1 MAELLAL
8 SEGVLDSLPLD
19 RIATFKARL
28 PSWLDARV
36 PAALNR
42 IEKTGELDEDSR
54 SALARRAARPR
65 RHAGTVGSRRGR
77 RGEVNAMS
85 ERLGDVKNRLH
96 SIRELHGVV
105 DTMRAMAAA
114 GTQQAQQAL
123 EGIRRHADVV
133 GAALAE
139 ATGLLSPDEPIP
151 SAQPRGT
158 AKGVL
163 LFTSEHGFAGGFDT
177 PLLDEA
183 QTSGKDGNTL
193 LFVVGERGAMA
204 ARERGLDM
212 AWSIAMASQPGAVM
226 TTARRVTDEIYR
238 RYGTGELAALDMLYA
253 RYDGGGRSTVT
264 RQSLLPVD
272 FNLFPPPVHPARP
285 LTNLAPATLV
295 MRLVEEYVFS
305 AIARAAMESF
315 ASENAARMVA
325 MQSAS
330 RNIEEKIAELEQT
343 ARQLRQD
350 EITTEMLDVVT
361 GAQALSWTGL

>member
-1 MAELLAL
+1 
-8 SEGVLDSLPLD
+8 
-19 RIATFKARL
+19 
-28 PSWLDARV
+28 
-36 PAALNR
+36 
-42 IEKTGELDEDSR
+42 
-54 SALARRAARPR
+54 
-65 RHAGTVGSRRGR
+65 
-77 RGEVNAMS
+77 
-85 ERLGDVKNRLH
+85 
-96 SIRELHGVV
+96 
-105 DTMRAMAAA
+105 
-114 GTQQAQQAL
+114 
-123 EGIRRHADVV
+123 
-133 GAALAE
+133 
-139 ATGLLSPDEPIP
+139 
-151 SAQPRGT
+151 
-158 AKGVL
+158 
-163 LFTSEHGFAGGFDT
+163 
-177 PLLDEA
+177 
-183 QTSGKDGNTL
+183 
-193 LFVVGERGAMA
+193 
-204 ARERGLDM
+204 
-212 AWSIAMASQPGAVM
+212 M